1 MKLRTAI
8 FPLLLASA
16 SVPLAAAALQD
27 IHAGIT
33 STKTASAVSLSAEPA
48 LSDGRLVLRIAA
60 QNRTREPIAF
70 GPASVRIATAGGET
84 IAVRP
89 LAALIRDVRVAAGME
104 DATATVAAQQSAP
117 AMNTS
122 FTGQK
127 DVSGFTGGM
136 ASGSVAQPAGK
147 RTRKSADTA
156 EAEKQIAALQAGIL
170 ADTNIA
176 PGQVAAGQLVSEKI
190 KFRNKRDRGLV
201 VTVTVAGEAH
211 SFTFDAPAG

>member
-16 SVPLAAAALQD
+16 AVPLAAAALQD

-33 STKTASAVSLSAEPA
+33 STKTASAVSVSAEPA

-70 GPASVRIATAGGET
+70 GPASVRIASAGGET

-89 LAALIRDVRVAAGME
+89 LAALIQDVRAAAGMGGAE
-104 DATATVAAQQSAP
+104 PTVAAQQSAP

-136 ASGSVAQPAGK
+136 TSGSVAQPAGK

-156 EAEKQIAALQAGIL
+156 AADAQIAALRAGIL

-176 PGQVAAGQLVSEKI
+176 PGQVAAGQLVTEKI
-190 KFRNKRDRGLV
+190 KFRNKRERGLV
-201 VTVTVAGEAH
+201 VTVTVAGEEH
-211 SFTFDAPAG
+211 SFAFDAPAG

>member
-1 MKLRTAI
+1 
-8 FPLLLASA
+8 
-16 SVPLAAAALQD
+16 
-27 IHAGIT
+27 
-33 STKTASAVSLSAEPA
+33 
-48 LSDGRLVLRIAA
+48 
-60 QNRTREPIAF
+60 
-70 GPASVRIATAGGET
+70 
-84 IAVRP
+84 

-117 AMNTS
+117 AMNTN
-122 FTGQK
+122 FAGQK

-156 EAEKQIAALQAGIL
+156 GAEKQIAALQAGIL
-170 ADTNIA
+170 ADTSIA

-190 KFRNKRDRGLV
+190 KFRNKRERGLV

>member
-16 SVPLAAAALQD
+16 AVPLTAAALQD

-33 STKTASAVSLSAEPA
+33 STKTASAVSVSADPA

-60 QNRTREPIAF
+60 QNRTREPVAF
-70 GPASVRIATAGGET
+70 GPASVRIATAAGET

-89 LAALIRDVRVAAGME
+89 LAALIQDVRAAAGMGAAE
-104 DATATVAAQQSAP
+104 PTVAAQQSAP
-117 AMNTS
+117 AMNTTFS
-122 FTGQK
+122 GQK

-136 ASGSVAQPAGK
+136 TSGPVAQSTGK
-147 RTRKSADTA
+147 RTRKSADVAAA
-156 EAEKQIAALQAGIL
+156 EQQIAALQAGIL

-190 KFRNKRDRGLV
+190 KFRNKRERGLV
-201 VTVTVAGEAH
+201 VTVTVAGETH